1 MTQQELLELFEEY
14 LNEKGKYWDFIQW
27 LKDRG
32 ENPQELGFEDDN
44 D

>member
-1 MTQQELLELFEEY
+1 MTRQELLELFEEF

-32 ENPQELGFEDDN
+32 ENPQDLGFEDDN

>member
-1 MTQQELLELFEEY
+1 MELQELLELIEAY

-32 ENPQELGFEDDN
+32 KNPQDLGFEDDN

>member
-1 MTQQELLELFEEY
+1 MTQQELKELFEEY
-14 LNEKGKYWDFIQW
+14 LNENGKYWDFIQW

-32 ENPQELGFEDDN
+32 KNPQDLGFEDDN